1 MLNTLQKHF
10 RVKPLATAIAS
21 VITLTAGSMAF
32 AQEEADEI
40 VVTGIKASLQAAMD
54 IKRDSAGVVD
64 AISAEDMGKFPDT
77 NLAES
82 LQRITGVSIDRTN
95 GEGSKITVRGF
106 GDQNNLVTLNG
117 RMMPAAGVYG
127 GGGTS
132 SSNAGATRGFDFAN
146 LASESVAGVQVYKT
160 GKANIAT
167 GGIGATVNI
176 STMKP
181 MDREG
186 FKASVGGKALN
197 DTTNRTGDD
206 ITPEL
211 SGLVS
216 WSNEQFGV
224 GLTAS
229 HQERDSGSSSI
240 WVNEWQI
247 SRWAANH
254 NTNAVGQ
261 TGNNQGL
268 YRFTPGVDITNKPVV
283 GQLYARPNDIRYI
296 FSDVERERDNAQLT
310 LQWAP
315 TDKIKTTLDYTYA
328 QNDIQERR
336 GESTSWL
343 DNGTSIDAVVFDG
356 NKNIASPLYIHE
368 TQGPR
373 DQGYEQ
379 QFRTQT
385 NTLNSV
391 GFNAA
396 FEATEHFTVSFD
408 AHKSK
413 LESLP
418 TGPGGAGQISAT
430 IGTPTQISH
439 SLDFRGDTPTS
450 TMVNDDSRFR
460 DANGNGVYD
469 PGEVRVG
476 NNNGI
481 YDIGD
486 VGSQVVRI
494 YANNQ
499 INEITEVKLAGAFTF
514 DDGHFDF
521 GVENRAME
529 NSNAQHSEK
538 YMAMGDWGI
547 AAPGDLAASS
557 KPLLQNFDY
566 AGMFD
571 DFDTS
576 KAFHGGFKGN
586 AEDIASYLTTLYKS
600 KGTAS
605 NPYCVCINPALGT
618 NSILEEDTKA
628 AYVQLGVKGE
638 FAGLATNF
646 LVGLRYE
653 TTDVVSSAL
662 VTPPAELTWLDN
674 NDFSTKAGPKAIQ
687 FAVEAGYD
695 NMLPNMDFD
704 IALTDTI
711 KARASFGKTIARA
724 GYGSLDSAVSGYGSG
739 GGSTALGATRSANAG
754 NPALLPLESTNTDV
768 SVEWY
773 YNDSSYVSAGVFEK
787 RVKNFIGSAS
797 APEQL
802 FGIQDQTNATSP
814 RVIAAR
820 AALASLPGVA
830 VDDNSLFTMMVMLD
844 NPADFPG
851 GASEYMAKGSTLAQQ
866 TAIAFKYDIGVRADD
881 PVATWNVSR
890 PSNNK
895 EAKLYG
901 AEFAAQHFFGD
912 SGFGL
917 QANYTIVR
925 GDVGFNDLAEP
936 RSAQFALYGL
946 SDTAN
951 VVAIYEKHDIQARIA
966 YNWRDQYLSGT
977 RSNAVNPVYVEAY
990 SQIDANISYNITD
1003 ALTVSLEGLNLLGAD
1018 TRSHERTESMLSEAY
1033 DLGPRYTIGA
1043 RYNF

>member
-1 MLNTLQKHF
+1 MFNILQKNF
-10 RVKPLATAIAS
+10 RAKPLAVAVAS
-21 VITLTAGSMAF
+21 VISLSTASMTY
-32 AQEEADEI
+32 AQDDGDEI
-40 VVTGIKASLQAAMD
+40 IVTGIKASLQAAMD
-54 IKRDSAGVVD
+54 IKRESDGVVD

-106 GDQNNLVTLNG
+106 GDQNNMVTLNG
-117 RMMPAAGVYG
+117 RTMPAAGVYG

-146 LASESVAGVQVYKT
+146 LASESVSGVQVYKT

-181 MDREG
+181 LEREG
-186 FKASVGGKALN
+186 FKASIGGKALN
-197 DTTNRTGDD
+197 DSTNRTGDD
-206 ITPEL
+206 VTPEL

-216 WSNEQFGV
+216 WSNETFGV

-240 WVNEWQI
+240 WVNEWNI
-247 SRWAANH
+247 GRWAEDH

-261 TGNNQGL
+261 TTNNKGL
-268 YRFTPGVDITNKPVV
+268 YRFTPGVSITNKPAV
-283 GQLYARPNDIRYI
+283 GQVYARPNDIRYI
-296 FSDVERERDNAQLT
+296 FSDVQRERDNAQLT

-315 TDKIKTTLDYTYA
+315 TDKITTSLDYTYA
-328 QNDIQERR
+328 QNDIEERR

-343 DNGTSIDAVVFDG
+343 DNGTSIDNVVFDG

-379 QFRTQT
+379 QLRTQT
-385 NTLNSV
+385 NTLKSV
-391 GFNAA
+391 GFNVA
-396 FEATEHFTVSFD
+396 FEATENLTLNFD
-408 AHKSK
+408 AHNSK
-413 LESLP
+413 MESLP
-418 TGPGGAGQISAT
+418 TGVGGAGQISAT

-439 SLDFRGDTPTS
+439 SLDFRGDAPLFNMALDDSKFKVNEDGTTS
-450 TMVNDDSRFR
+450 T
-460 DANGNGVYD
+460 
-469 PGEVRVG
+469 VRNG
-476 NNNGI
+476 NNNGQ

-499 INEITEVKLAGAFTF
+499 INEISEVKLNGVFEF
-514 DDGHFDF
+514 EGNHFDF
-521 GVENRAME
+521 GVESRAME
-529 NSNAQHSEK
+529 NSNAQHQEK
-538 YMAMGDWGI
+538 YMVMGDWGI
-547 AAPGDLAASS
+547 AAPGDLASSS
-557 KPLLQNFDY
+557 KPLIQNFDY
-566 AGMFD
+566 AGMYD

-576 KAFHGGFKGN
+576 KSFHGGFKGN
-586 AEDIASYLTTLYKS
+586 AEDIAAYLTNLYKS
-600 KGTAS
+600 KGTAG

-618 NSILEEDTKA
+618 NSIVEEDTQS

-638 FAGLATNF
+638 FAGMATNF

-653 TTDVVSSAL
+653 TTDVTSSAL
-662 VTPPAELTWLDN
+662 VTPPLELTWLDN
-674 NDFSTKAGPKAIQ
+674 NDFTTKAGTASQQ
-687 FAVEAGYD
+687 FKVEASYD

-704 IALTDTI
+704 IALTDDI

-724 GYGSLDSAVSGYGSG
+724 GYGSMNSAVSGYGSG
-739 GGSTALGATRSANAG
+739 GGSTALGATRSATAG
-754 NPALLPLESTNTDV
+754 NPGLLPLESTNTDV
-768 SVEWY
+768 SIEWY
-773 YNDSSYVSAGVFEK
+773 YDDSSYVSAGVFEK

-797 APEQL
+797 APETL
-802 FGIQDQTNATSP
+802 FNIKDQSNAKSP

-820 AALASLPGVA
+820 AALASIPGVA
-830 VDDNSLFTMMVMLD
+830 VDDNSLFTMMVILD

-851 GASEYMAKGSTLAQQ
+851 GASEYTSKGATLAQQ
-866 TAIAFKYDIGVRADD
+866 IAIATKYDISVRADD

-925 GDVGFNDLAEP
+925 GDVGFNDYAEP
-936 RSAQFALYGL
+936 RSAQFALFGL

-951 VVAIYEKHDIQARIA
+951 LVAIYEKNDIQARVA

-990 SQIDANISYNITD
+990 SQIDANISYNLTE
-1003 ALTVSLEGLNLLGAD
+1003 ALTISLEGLNLLGSD
-1018 TRSHERTESMLSEAY
+1018 TRSHERSESMLSEMY